1 MHGGYLERLQC
12 TAMTETEPQRLSK
25 CVTRQFNCSRREAEL
40 LIEGGWVLV
49 DGAVVEEPQ
58 FKVLEQTITLHPDA
72 VAEQVEPATILLHK
86 PAGLETGSR
95 GLLQLISPASRAE
108 DDASRVRPL
117 KKHFSHLKLLLP
129 LEDTASGLQVLTQDY
144 RVERK
149 LGEEGNRIEQEWIV
163 EVAGSIVVD
172 GLALLNQPSVKV
184 SWQNETRLR
193 FALKNPQPG
202 QIANMCAS
210 VGLTVLALKR
220 IRVGRISMAGLQ
232 PGQWRY
238 LPAHERF

>member
-1 MHGGYLERLQC
+1 M
-12 TAMTETEPQRLSK
+12 TEPQRLSK

-49 DGAVVEEPQ
+49 DGEPVEEPQ
-58 FKVLEQTITLHPDA
+58 FKVLDQTISLHPDA
-72 VAEQVEPATILLHK
+72 VAEPVEPATILLHK
-86 PAGLETGSR
+86 PAGIETGSR
-95 GLLQLISPASRAE
+95 ALLQLINPESRAV

-117 KKHFSHLKLLLP
+117 KKHFSHLKPLLP
-129 LEDTASGLQVLTQDY
+129 LDDMASGLQVLTQDF

-149 LGEEGNRIEQEWIV
+149 LGEEGHRFEQEWIV
-163 EVAGSIVVD
+163 EVAGSILVD
-172 GLALLNQPSVKV
+172 GLARLNQAGIKV

-202 QIANMCAS
+202 QIADMCGS

-220 IRVGRISMAGLQ
+220 IRIGRISMAGLQ

-238 LPAHERF
+238 QPAHERF